1 MLPDLDVGEALLA
14 GQMINFPVLARIKP
28 PLSKGEREEE
38 DAFALLEKMRHQKPA
53 PRAAINGPA
62 RKPR

>member
-1 MLPDLDVGEALLA
+1 
-14 GQMINFPVLARIKP
+14 VLARIKP

-38 DAFALLEKMRHQKPA
+38 DAFALLERVRHQKPA
-53 PRAAINGPA
+53 PKSAINGQPA